1 MTYPTAYPA
10 RSTGRSN
17 AGRSNV
23 RRRVRRRVIIDKVL
37 GLMLLGSAVAGM
49 AGLVLYANERDAR
62 YFRQDHA
69 SFPSR
74 PEECNGDCP
83 PMDDYLPV
91 TYGM

>member
-10 RSTGRSN
+10 RSAGRSN

-37 GLMLLGSAVAGM
+37 GFLLLGSAVAGM
-49 AGLVLYANERDAR
+49 AGLVLYANERDSR
-62 YFRQDHA
+62 YLQEHA

-83 PMDDYLPV
+83 PMDDHLPV